1 MELKQFFQGSCEWS
15 LSLLQLIP
23 FCEQNPWVALD
34 EEEKKD
40 DIWNGIRNWK
50 QSILFFFFF
59 KENSQL

>member
-1 MELKQFFQGSCEWS
+1 MELKQFFQGSREWS

-23 FCEQNPWVALD
+23 FCEQNPWEVLE

-50 QSILFFFFF
+50 QNILFFF
-59 KENSQL
+59 S